1 MTRPNRDL
9 RIMACVFCKEPLFQ
23 RWVKLQPDIHRLAY
37 IGVQVPPSDE
47 QLAKGYIL
55 AKCGVASRN
64 DLDTDPAAAELFHQ
78 HIRRP
83 FLEWRDANK
92 E

>member
-1 MTRPNRDL
+1 MRRDL
-9 RIMACVFCKEPLFQ
+9 RIMACVFCKEPMFHKWMLTQ
-23 RWVKLQPDIHRLAY
+23 RAAVAILCAANISNEAAAKEFILQ
-37 IGVQVPPSDE
+37 V
-47 QLAKGYIL
+47 
-55 AKCGVASRN
+55 CGVASRN
-64 DLDTDPAAAELFHQ
+64 DLDTNPAAAELFHQ

>member
-1 MTRPNRDL
+1 MATRPNNDL
-9 RIMACVFCKEPLFQ
+9 RIMACVFCKEPEFQ
-23 RWVKLQPDIHRLAY
+23 RWAAIQA
-37 IGVQVPPSDE
+37 GVIKCE
-47 QLAKGYIL
+47 QGAKSFIL
-55 AKCGVASRN
+55 KTCGITSRN
-64 DLDTDPAAAELFHQ
+64 ELDTSQAAAELFHQ